1 MKKQTSNEPK
11 NQSRRDLLTSGAAVI
26 GGSLSQ
32 LFAPSAGGQQATPTG
47 APDTSVTTGTTVG
60 LTGERG
66 AGEIEGQG
74 TGGKRKDVWNE
85 ASLRLKDALGI

>member
-1 MKKQTSNEPK
+1 
-11 NQSRRDLLTSGAAVI
+11 
-26 GGSLSQ
+26 
-32 LFAPSAGGQQATPTG
+32 LFAPSVGGQATPTG
-47 APDTSVTTGTTVG
+47 APDTSVTSGTTVG